1 MWSHSVC
8 RKGNPDQLL
17 NPHGVNNCIFQDRLI
32 WFIISGTMKDFKMF
46 DIDDEESDS
55 FPLSQIED
63 SHSSQEE

>member
-1 MWSHSVC
+1 M
-8 RKGNPDQLL
+8 R
-17 NPHGVNNCIFQDRLI
+17 
-32 WFIISGTMKDFKMF
+32 DFKMF